1 MIGAQALMGSL
12 VGAGVD
18 TCFMNPGTSEMH
30 FVSALDS
37 VPTMRGVLALF
48 EGVATGAAD
57 GYARIAG
64 RPAAVLLHLGPGLA
78 NGLANLHNA
87 RRARCPIV
95 TIVGA
100 HATSHVR
107 FDSPLQ
113 SDIEALARTVSGW
126 VHTCGTSRDLAQDA
140 MRAVA
145 AARRGQIATLVLPA
159 DVSWSDG
166 AAIAPPRPGPSPEPP
181 DASLIEAAAALLA
194 RGSAGPAA
202 MFLLGGNALTE
213 RGLAAASRISAATG
227 ARLLAETFPARM
239 EGGAG
244 IPAVGRLAYLAEQ
257 AGTQLAGL
265 NHLILAGA
273 RAPVSFFG
281 YPGRPSDL
289 VPAGCEVTV
298 LAEPDQDARTA
309 LELLAGQLAAG
320 TSPVPASAA
329 PPALE
334 PGSLT
339 AGRLASAIAASLPEH
354 AIISDEANTSGAA
367 LPQALARA
375 PRHSLLT
382 LTGGAIGQGLPV
394 ATGAAVAAPDRP
406 VLALEADGSALY
418 TIQALWTQAREQLN
432 VTTVVLNNA
441 AYAILRM
448 ELARTAAGEA
458 GERASR
464 MLDLSGP
471 TPGFA
476 EISTG
481 MGVPA
486 TRVRT
491 AEDLDQALRRAYAE
505 PGPHLIEAVMSL
517 RLAEQLGQ
525 LGVEVQVARLLP
537 GRDHLVRPLQELL
550 DRPGAHLELGLP
562 ERGAHGDIQDRV
574 PGSGRLLGSP
584 RGRVTRC
591 RRRPCPDI
599 ADTLAGVQGRGEQV
613 AGEGPLHRLIRAR
626 VKGHPDRVRIRA
638 AVGQAGRQRH
648 DHVLGPDQ
656 PQAQLR

>member
-1 MIGAQALMGSL
+1 MIGAQALIGSL
-12 VGAGVD
+12 AGAGVD

-37 VPTMRGVLALF
+37 VPQMRGVLALF

-87 RRARCPIV
+87 RRARTPVV

-100 HATSHVR
+100 HATGHVR
-107 FDSPLQ
+107 YDSPLQ

-126 VHTCGTSRDLAQDA
+126 VHTCGATRDLAQDA

-159 DVSWSDG
+159 DVSWSEGG
-166 AAIAPPRPGPSPEPP
+166 ALAPPRPEPAPEP
-181 DASLIEAAAALLA
+181 AAAGQIEAAAGLLTRDPGGPAGPSALL
-194 RGSAGPAA
+194 
-202 MFLLGGNALTE
+202 LLGGTALTE

-239 EGGAG
+239 ERGAG
-244 IPAVGRLAYLAEQ
+244 VPAVGRLAYLAEH
-257 AGTQLAGL
+257 AEAQLAGL
-265 NHLILAGA
+265 DHLILAGA

-281 YPGRPSDL
+281 YPGRASDL
-289 VPAGCEVTV
+289 VPAGCPVTV
-298 LAEPDQDARTA
+298 LAEPGQDVAAA
-309 LELLAGQLAAG
+309 LELLADQVAGGTRPVLADAA
-320 TSPVPASAA
+320 TPAPGRGPLLA
-329 PPALE
+329 
-334 PGSLT
+334 GSL
-339 AGRLASAIAASLPEH
+339 ASTIAASLPEH
-354 AIISDEANTSGAA
+354 AIISDEANTMGAA
-367 LPQALARA
+367 LPQALAGA
-375 PRHSLLT
+375 ARHTLLT

-418 TIQALWTQAREQLN
+418 TIQALWTQAREQLD
-432 VTTVVLNNA
+432 VTTVLINNA

-464 MLDLSGP
+464 MLDLSDP

-486 TRVRT
+486 TRVST
-491 AEDLDQALRRAYAE
+491 AEGLDQALRRAYAE
-505 PGPHLIEAVMSL
+505 PGPHLIEAIV
-517 RLAEQLGQ
+517 
-525 LGVEVQVARLLP
+525 
-537 GRDHLVRPLQELL
+537 
-550 DRPGAHLELGLP
+550 
-562 ERGAHGDIQDRV
+562 
-574 PGSGRLLGSP
+574 
-584 RGRVTRC
+584 
-591 RRRPCPDI
+591 
-599 ADTLAGVQGRGEQV
+599 
-613 AGEGPLHRLIRAR
+613 
-626 VKGHPDRVRIRA
+626 
-638 AVGQAGRQRH
+638 
-648 DHVLGPDQ
+648 
-656 PQAQLR
+656 